1 MKYKL
6 VCFDLDGT
14 LVDGT
19 IFVWQTLHDYFQTDK
34 VRRREAFEK
43 AIRNEITY
51 EEWFNCDLELLGERG
66 ATRDG
71 VLAAIAPMRLV
82 PGAQE
87 TLTALKHRGLSLA
100 VISGSLQIVLDSLS
114 LDHYFAHVL
123 INRILFDD
131 RGRIVGGIP
140 TKFDMA
146 RKAQGLEMIAAKESI
161 PLEST
166 VFVGDNYN
174 DVAAMR
180 AAGLGIAF
188 NCKSEE
194 LARVADVVVPGK
206 DLREILKYIDGE
218 PAAHHSL

>member
-34 VRRREAFEK
+34 ERRRDAFEK
-43 AIRNEITY
+43 AMRNEITY
-51 EEWFNCDLELLGERG
+51 EEWFNCDLELMGERG

-71 VLAAIAPMRLV
+71 ILDAIAPMRLV
-82 PGAQE
+82 PGVQE
-87 TLTALKHRGLSLA
+87 TLTALKRRSLRLA
-100 VISGSLQIVLDSLS
+100 VISGSLQIVLDTL
-114 LDHYFAHVL
+114 LPDHDFDHVL
-123 INRILFDD
+123 INSILFDE
-131 RGRIVGGIP
+131 RGGIVGGIP
-140 TKFDMA
+140 TKYDMA
-146 RKAQGLEMIAAKESI
+146 RKAQGLEMIAAKEGI
-161 PLEST
+161 PLESS

-174 DVAAMR
+174 DVAAIE

-206 DLREILKYIDGE
+206 DLREVLRHIDD
-218 PAAHHSL
+218 

>member
-19 IFVWQTLHDYFQTDK
+19 VFVWQTLHDYFQTDEA
-34 VRRREAFEK
+34 RRWDAINK
-43 AIRNEITY
+43 AHSHEITY
-51 EEWFNCDLELLGERG
+51 EEWFNHDLELLGERG

-71 VLAAIAPMRLV
+71 ILDAIAPMRLV
-82 PGAQE
+82 PGARE
-87 TLTALKHRGLSLA
+87 TLAALRQRGFKLA
-100 VISGSLQIVLDSLS
+100 VISGSLQIVLDTL
-114 LDHYFAHVL
+114 LPDYDFDHVL
-123 INRILFDD
+123 INRLLFDD
-131 RGRIVGGIP
+131 RGYIAGGVA
-140 TKFDMA
+140 TEYDMA

-161 PLEST
+161 PLESC

-174 DVAAMR
+174 DLAAMR

-194 LARVADVVVPGK
+194 LAQIADVVVTGK
-206 DLREILKYIDGE
+206 DLREILKHLG
-218 PAAHHSL
+218 

>member
-1 MKYKL
+1 MKYQL

-34 VRRREAFEK
+34 EKRRAAVEK
-43 AIRNEITY
+43 AKRGEITY

-71 VLAAIAPMRLV
+71 VLDAIAPMRLV
-82 PGAQE
+82 PGARE
-87 TLTALKHRGLSLA
+87 TITALKRRGLKLA
-100 VISGSLQIVLDSLS
+100 VISGSLQIMLDTL
-114 LDHYFAHVL
+114 LPDHDFDHVL
-123 INRILFDD
+123 INRLLFDE
-131 RGRIVGGIP
+131 RGSIVGGIP
-140 TKFDMA
+140 TAYDMA
-146 RKAQGLEMIAAKESI
+146 RKAEGLEMIAAKEGI
-161 PLEST
+161 PLELS

-174 DVAAMR
+174 DVAAVE

-194 LARVADVVVPGK
+194 LARAADVVVPSK
-206 DLREILKYIDGE
+206 DLREILRYIGE
-218 PAAHHSL
+218 